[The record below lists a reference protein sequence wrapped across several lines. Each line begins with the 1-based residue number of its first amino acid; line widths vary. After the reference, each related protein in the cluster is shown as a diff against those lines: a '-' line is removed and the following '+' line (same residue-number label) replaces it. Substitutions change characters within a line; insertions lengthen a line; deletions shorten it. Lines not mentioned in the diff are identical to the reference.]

1 MHIYIH
7 TYNVV
12 YSLFFLHL
20 QWNVC
25 AVTITFLRR
34 THTLI
39 LTSSPATA
47 KEMNMC
53 FSHAVS
59 ACVYVIIS
67 FSFWPWA
74 DPVMLS
80 KYLLGKA
87 FLPVRRSF
95 SGSSS
100 NVALFHG
107 LGRKK
112 KIHSLIQPPRH
123 SQFRHL
129 MASYEGINPWFC
141 VCVWDEFKAFCRRG
155 MKSQCGQGTS
165 NRLPCRLPC

>member
-25 AVTITFLRR
+25 AVTITFLPR

-112 KIHSLIQPPRH
+112 NSLLDPASQTQPVQTLNGLIRGDK
-123 SQFRHL
+123 SMVL
-129 MASYEGINPWFC
+129 C
-141 VCVWDEFKAFCRRG
+141 VCVRRVQSLLSQRDEESMRSGNIEPFA
-155 MKSQCGQGTS
+155 
-165 NRLPCRLPC
+165 L